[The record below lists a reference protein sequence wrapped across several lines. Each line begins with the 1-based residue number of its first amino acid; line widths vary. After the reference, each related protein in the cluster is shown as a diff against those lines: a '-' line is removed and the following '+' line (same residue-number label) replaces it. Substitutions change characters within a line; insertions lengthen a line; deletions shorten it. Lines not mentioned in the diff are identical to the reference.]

1 MIPTRNF
8 SENNRLNSLKNK
20 EERKNMDFCDITLI
34 FIFLAQLISPEVP
47 QVYPGAKPLYLK
59 PLEQAI
65 LNWV

>member
-1 MIPTRNF
+1 
-8 SENNRLNSLKNK
+8 
-20 EERKNMDFCDITLI
+20 MDFCDITLI

-65 LNWV
+65 LN